1 MTEQDIIDV
10 EVIEEDDNQLTDE
23 VKHDELFM
31 ATLRRAM
38 ADVMKLE
45 ADADKKLFE
54 EALAKAKKIKG
65 KRTLEIKLPNGEV
78 IASQSETVTEEW
90 VYDFHDKEA
99 FNTWLEKHYPDYFEE
114 KEVEVEQTFTE
125 APSGIGEVDAL
136 LNKGYTSITVKREET
151 QRVPDDA
158 MVNELLDDA
167 DIEDNVIYDPELDEE
182 IPGVTGE
189 QNEKVTKSGFRFKK
203 SNNTKRQLVEMALT
217 SGIQITSEDLFK
229 TLELESAK
237 ADK

>member
-23 VKHDELFM
+23 VKSDQLFM

-90 VYDFHDKEA
+90 VYDYHDKEA
-99 FNTWLEKHYPDYFEE
+99 FNAWLEKHYPDYFEE
-114 KEVEVEQTFTE
+114 KEVEVEQTFTN
-125 APSGIGEVDAL
+125 APSGIDEVDAL

-167 DIEDNVIYDPELDEE
+167 DIEDNIIYDPELDEE
-182 IPGVTGE
+182 IPGVTG
-189 QNEKVTKSGFRFKK
+189 QQKEKVTKSGFRFKK
-203 SNNTKRQLVEMALT
+203 SNDTKRQLVEMALT

-229 TLELESAK
+229 TLELEPAK
-237 ADK
+237 AEK